1 MNRIVIGLKRLNDW
15 VAVVAGIAL
24 LGGVALICAEI
35 LFRAFS
41 VPFSGSEEISGY
53 LMASITSWG
62 VSYGLLNLA
71 HIRIDILRKK
81 SSERIRSLL
90 DLVSIAAVSFVS
102 IYIAMKAIT
111 VVEKSMNSGALSN
124 TALEIPLIIPQ
135 TIWFAGWVWFAISAT
150 TLFIAGVYLFFTQ
163 RTKEIDNSIGVRSE
177 A

>member
-1 MNRIVIGLKRLNDW
+1 MNKIVTVLKRLNDW
-15 VAVVAGIAL
+15 VAIIAGIAL

-62 VSYGLLNLA
+62 VSYGLLNHA
-71 HIRIDILRKK
+71 HVRIDILRVKGT
-81 SSERIRSLL
+81 ERMRSLL
-90 DLVSIAAVSFVS
+90 DLIAITAVAFVS
-102 IYIAMKAIT
+102 IYIAVRAIS
-111 VVEKSMNSGALSN
+111 VVEKSIKSGALSN

-135 TIWFAGWVWFAISAT
+135 TIWFAGWVWFAISASV
-150 TLFIAGVYLFFTQ
+150 LFLVGVYLFFTQ
-163 RTKEIDNSIGVRSE
+163 RTKEIDNIIGVRAE